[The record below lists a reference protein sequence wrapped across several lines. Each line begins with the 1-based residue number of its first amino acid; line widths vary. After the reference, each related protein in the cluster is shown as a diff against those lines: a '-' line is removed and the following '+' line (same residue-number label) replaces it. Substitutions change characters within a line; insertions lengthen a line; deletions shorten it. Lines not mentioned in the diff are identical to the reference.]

1 MDLQEFD
8 RNAFILDVHSHVHTV
23 ITYVGRCTLCYD
35 TFIPLTCA
43 CHYKGRM
50 CTFIVSRD
58 KDTVRGLIE
67 CPSQWSVI
75 SSVNMM
81 CSMSSDIIPLSP
93 FDLIVSL

>member
-1 MDLQEFD
+1 MSYVYISLLHTL
-8 RNAFILDVHSHVHTV
+8 NDVHAI
-23 ITYVGRCTLCYD
+23 ITYMYVERCTLCYD
-35 TFIPLTCA
+35 TFIPLTCT

-81 CSMSSDIIPLSP
+81 CGMSSDIIPLSP
-93 FDLIVSL
+93 FDLIVSV

>member
-1 MDLQEFD
+1 MY
-8 RNAFILDVHSHVHTV
+8 IP
-23 ITYVGRCTLCYD
+23 RCIYIVLRHLHPFNMYT
-35 TFIPLTCA
+35 

-81 CSMSSDIIPLSP
+81 CGMSSDIIPLSP

>member
-1 MDLQEFD
+1 MYMM
-8 RNAFILDVHSHVHTV
+8 SHVHAI
-23 ITYVGRCTLCYD
+23 ITYFERCTLCYD
-35 TFIPLTCA
+35 TFVPLTCT

-81 CSMSSDIIPLSP
+81 CGMSSDIIPLSP